1 MSKPKPPLE
10 SEVQREILLAA
21 PSRQARL
28 LRNNVGAFE
37 DKTGRWVHYGVGGT
51 GGSDTLGP
59 TTIEI
64 TQEMVGRQVAVF
76 TAIECKR
83 IGKRATEE
91 QDAFLAMV
99 RSRGGIG
106 AVCHSVEEFQGAIDA
121 YCAALRGAR
130 SPSTNEPDAA
140 TDSCPQR

>member
-10 SEVQREILLAA
+10 SEVQREILLAS
-21 PSRQARL
+21 PSRGCRL
-28 LRNNVGAFE
+28 LRNNVGAFQ
-37 DKTGRWVHYGVGGT
+37 DATGRWVHYGVGGT

-59 TTIEI
+59 TTITI
-64 TQEMVGRQVAVF
+64 TPDMVGRQVAVF

-83 IGKRATEE
+83 MGKHATEE
-91 QDAFLAMV
+91 QDAFLSMV

-121 YCAALRGAR
+121 YCAALRGAAT
-130 SPSTNEPDAA
+130 PSVNDTDPASDAR
-140 TDSCPQR
+140 P

>member
-1 MSKPKPPLE
+1 MPAKPKPPLE
-10 SEVQREILLAA
+10 SEVQREILLAS
-21 PSRQARL
+21 PSRDCRL

-37 DKTGRWVHYGVGGT
+37 DKTGRWVHYGVGGN

-59 TTIEI
+59 TTITI
-64 TQEMVGRQVAVF
+64 TTEMVGHQVAVF

-83 IGKRATEE
+83 VGKRATEE

-121 YCAALRGAR
+121 YCAALRGASPPSVNVPASTDAR
-130 SPSTNEPDAA
+130 S
-140 TDSCPQR
+140 